1 MDIETWRAMLE
12 RRGYKDIV
20 IEQQGQRI
28 VYSIDGIQG
37 VRGVTSF
44 AQMSYRMMR
53 HEIENQLGH
62 GMKYIRHVCGQPLLR
77 AKAGYTSSDPF
88 YPVTIPLFYP
98 HYYAI
103 PLHPNAQPV
112 TLCPACAGKL
122 SSGTIRILT
131 DPEKN
136 QHGSRRIEKY

>member
-28 VYSIDGIQG
+28 TYSIDGIQG
-37 VRGVTSF
+37 VRGAASF
-44 AQMSYRMMR
+44 AQMSYRMIR
-53 HEIENQLGH
+53 SEIENQLGH
-62 GMKYIRHVCGQPLLR
+62 GMEYVRHICGQPFLR
-77 AKAGYTSSDPF
+77 ARAGYTSNDPF
-88 YPVTIPLFYP
+88 YRVTSPLFYP
-98 HYYAI
+98 HYYMV

-112 TLCPACAGKL
+112 AVCPECAGKL
-122 SSGTIRILT
+122 TSGTSRIIT

-136 QHGSRRIEKY
+136 LKSFPDIL